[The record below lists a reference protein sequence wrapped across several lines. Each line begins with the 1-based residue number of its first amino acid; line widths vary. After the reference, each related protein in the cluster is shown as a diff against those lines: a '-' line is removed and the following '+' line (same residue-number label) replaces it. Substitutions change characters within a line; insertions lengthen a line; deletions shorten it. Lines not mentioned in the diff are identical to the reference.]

1 VTELPVSAAWRHLGA
16 REGFEVVFPSD
27 ERGGLR
33 FDGHSTGVEDGQAW
47 SVRYTIVLDA
57 DWRTRRARVVSR
69 SAMGTREL
77 ELARDGE
84 EGWLVN
90 RAPAPHIEGCLDV
103 DLEASAF
110 TNAFPVRR
118 LGLAPGE
125 SAEAPAA
132 YVRAPEL
139 RVERLDQSYRRLDD
153 DGARSRYDYASP
165 QFEFEALLVYDEHG
179 FVFDY
184 PGIAVRVF

>member
-1 VTELPVSAAWRHLGA
+1 VIELPVSAAWRHLGA
-16 REGFEVVFPSD
+16 REGFEVVFPST
-27 ERGGLR
+27 EHGGLR
-33 FDGHSTGVEDGQAW
+33 FDGHSTGLEQGQAW
-47 SVRYTIVLDA
+47 SVHYSILLDG
-57 DWRTRRARVVSR
+57 DWRTRGARVTSR
-69 SAMGTREL
+69 AAMGTREL
-77 ELARDGE
+77 ELARDGA

-90 RAPAPHIEGCLDV
+90 GAPAPHVEGCLDV

-118 LGLAPGE
+118 LGLARGE

-132 YVRAPEL
+132 YVRAPDL
-139 RVERLDQSYRRLDD
+139 RVERLDQSYRRLED

-179 FVFDY
+179 FVLDY
-184 PGIAVRVF
+184 PGIAVRVL

>member
-1 VTELPVSAAWRHLGA
+1 LTELPVSAGWRHLGA

-27 ERGGLR
+27 EQGGLR
-33 FDGHSTGVEDGQAW
+33 FDGHSTGVEEGQAW
-47 SVRYTIVLDA
+47 SIRYSILLDG
-57 DWRTRRARVVSR
+57 DWRTLRARVVSR

-77 ELARDGE
+77 ELARDGA

-90 RAPAPHIEGCLDV
+90 RAPAPHVEGCVDL

-125 SAEAPAA
+125 SAEAAAA
-132 YVRAPEL
+132 YVRAPDL
-139 RVERLDQSYRRLDD
+139 RVERLDQSYRRLED
-153 DGARSRYDYASP
+153 DGTRSRYDYASP

-179 FVFDY
+179 FVLDY
-184 PGIAVRVF
+184 PGIAVRVL

>member
-27 ERGGLR
+27 EQGGLR
-33 FDGHSTGVEDGQAW
+33 FDGHSTGVEQGQAW
-47 SVRYTIVLDA
+47 SVRYWILLDG
-57 DWRTRRARVVSR
+57 DWRTLRARVVSR

-77 ELARDGE
+77 ELARDGA

-90 RAPAPHIEGCLDV
+90 RAPAPHVEGCLDV

-118 LGLAPGE
+118 LGLTPGE
-125 SAEAPAA
+125 FAEAPAA
-132 YVRAPEL
+132 YVRVPDL
-139 RVERLDQSYRRLDD
+139 RVERLDQQYRRLDD
-153 DGARSRYDYASP
+153 DGVRSRYDYAARY
-165 QFEFEALLVYDEHG
+165 FGFEALLVYDEHG
-179 FVFDY
+179 FVLDY
-184 PGIAVRVF
+184 PGIAERVL